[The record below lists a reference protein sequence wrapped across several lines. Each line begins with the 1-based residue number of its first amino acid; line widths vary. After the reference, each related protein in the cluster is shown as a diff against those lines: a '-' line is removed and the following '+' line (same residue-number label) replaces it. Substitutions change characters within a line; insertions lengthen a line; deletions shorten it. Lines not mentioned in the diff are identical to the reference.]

1 MRCRLC
7 YNDLHVT
14 SETWQLAAQVVSC
27 EMIEAVGHENLPAYF
42 GAISS
47 LLKPGGQ
54 AVIQVSPSRTTPPST
69 GPLPAPPAPL
79 LTRFEGGSGWRF
91 SARLKSS

>member
-1 MRCRLC
+1 MLR
-7 YNDLHVT
+7 
-14 SETWQLAAQVVSC
+14 EQVISC

-54 AVIQVSPSRTTPPST
+54 AVIQVSTLILHT
-69 GPLPAPPAPL
+69 
-79 LTRFEGGSGWRF
+79 LTEAASEVVNCT
-91 SARLKSS
+91 LKHKVGMPVEECFL